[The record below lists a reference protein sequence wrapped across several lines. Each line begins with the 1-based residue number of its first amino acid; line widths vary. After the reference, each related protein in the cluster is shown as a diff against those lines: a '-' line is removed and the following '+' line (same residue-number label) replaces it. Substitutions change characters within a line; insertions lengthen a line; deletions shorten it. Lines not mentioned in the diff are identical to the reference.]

1 MNMRVSHV
9 VEKSGRRMPTIVAV
23 RPDERKSDH
32 YHIEF
37 DNGAELLLDEA
48 IVADER
54 LAPGDTLDDADLERL
69 RAAEEERTL
78 IDRAAMFL
86 AVRPR
91 SRTETRRRLL
101 RPAPHRTPPTAAAVD
116 RALDRLEHMGYLDD
130 AAFAEYWTEQ
140 RERFSPR
147 SARAIQQE
155 LRQRG
160 IDAETAAA
168 SAHPEGDEERAV
180 TAGRKRLA
188 SLISADFQTFTNRMG
203 GFLQRRGFS
212 YGVSRTAI
220 HRLWE
225 ELHGDPPHADE
236 LDGLEE
242 E

>member
-1 MNMRVSHV
+1 
-9 VEKSGRRMPTIVAV
+9 MPRITAV
-23 RPDERKSDH
+23 RPDERKPDH

-37 DNGAELLLDEA
+37 DNGADLLLDEA
-48 IVADER
+48 IVAAER
-54 LAPGDTLDDADLERL
+54 LAPGDTLSDADVERL
-69 RAAEEERTL
+69 RAAEEERNL

-91 SRTETRRRLL
+91 SRAETRRRLL
-101 RPAPHRTPPTAAAVD
+101 RPSPHRQPPAAAAVD

-168 SAHPEGDEERAV
+168 SAHPEGDEERAI

-188 SLISADFQTFTNRMG
+188 SLTSADFQTFTNRMG

-220 HRLWE
+220 RQLWE
-225 ELHGDPPHADE
+225 ESHRDSPHVDDFDE
-236 LDGLEE
+236 RLGED
-242 E
+242 

>member
-1 MNMRVSHV
+1 M
-9 VEKSGRRMPTIVAV
+9 
-23 RPDERKSDH
+23 RPDERKPDH

-37 DNGAELLLDEA
+37 DNGADLLLDEA
-48 IVADER
+48 IVAEER
-54 LAPGDTLDDADLERL
+54 LAPGDTLADADVERL
-69 RAAEEERTL
+69 RAAEEERNL

-91 SRTETRRRLL
+91 SRAETRRRLL
-101 RPAPHRTPPTAAAVD
+101 RPSPHRQPPAAAAVD

-168 SAHPEGDEERAV
+168 SAHPEGDEERAI

-188 SLISADFQTFTNRMG
+188 SLTSADYQTFTTRMG

-212 YGVSRTAI
+212 YGVARTAI
-220 HRLWE
+220 RQLWE
-225 ELHGDPPHADE
+225 ESRGDSAHADDFDE
-236 LDGLEE
+236 SMDED
-242 E
+242 